1 MTDPGPG
8 GDPSA
13 ESAAEELHRLR
24 RIVAK
29 LEEAAAK
36 PQATEEALRQSEERF
51 RLLYENAPLG
61 YQSLDE
67 HGYLIE
73 VNQAWLDLLG
83 YTREEATG
91 RWFGDFLSPSQIGLL
106 RQRFPRFKQ
115 VGAIHGVEFEMVRK
129 DRTRIIVSIN
139 GRIGLDEEGHFRQTH
154 CVLHDITRR
163 KRAERQREELLEQ
176 LEAKNTELEQ
186 FAYTVSHDLRSPLVT
201 INGYLALLEN
211 DLNQDEV
218 ADATK
223 QIATKHIATVTGAT
237 EKMERLLEGL
247 LALSRIG
254 RTAGDPTDVSLSE
267 SVDDAL
273 ALVAGPIAERGV
285 EVAVAADLPTVHGDR
300 LRLRE
305 VMQNL
310 VENAVKYM
318 GDQPHPRIEIGVR
331 SDGDEPVCFVRD
343 NGIGI
348 APEYRDQVFGVFRQL
363 DNRNDGTGIGLALVR
378 RIIEVHGG
386 RVWIESEGPGKG
398 ATFCFTVGGKGG
410 QHIARKR

>member
-1 MTDPGPG
+1 MTDPGQSEH
-8 GDPSA
+8 PSA
-13 ESAAEELHRLR
+13 ESPAEESQRLR
-24 RIVAK
+24 RLVAS
-29 LEEAAAK
+29 LEKAAAK
-36 PQATEEALRQSEERF
+36 QQATAEALRQSEERF
-51 RLLYENAPLG
+51 RLLYEKAPLG

-83 YTREEATG
+83 YTRAEVID
-91 RWFGDFLSPSQIGLL
+91 RWFGDFLSPNQIALL
-106 RQRFPRFKQ
+106 RQRFPRFKEAGVIQ
-115 VGAIHGVEFEMVRK
+115 GVEFEMVRK
-129 DRTRIIVSIN
+129 DSTRITVSIN
-139 GRIGLDEEGHFRQTH
+139 GRIGRDEEGHFRQTH

-163 KRAERQREELLEQ
+163 KRAERQREELLEE
-176 LEAKNTELEQ
+176 LEAKNAELEQ

-223 QIATKHIATVTGAT
+223 QIATKYIATVTGAT

-247 LALSRIG
+247 LALSRVG
-254 RTAGDPTDVSLSE
+254 RTAGDPTDVPLSE

-285 EVAVAADLPTVHGDR
+285 EVAVTADLPTVHGDH

-331 SDGDEPVCFVRD
+331 RDAGQPVCFVRD

-363 DNRNDGTGIGLALVR
+363 DNRSDGTGIGLALVR

-386 RVWIESEGPGKG
+386 RAWIESEGIGQG
-398 ATFCFTVGGKGG
+398 ATVCFTVGSKGEHRGKV
-410 QHIARKR
+410 